1 MRKYLSVVVILPILL
16 FPLGQL
22 WAADDLNGILEKIKT
37 RERSLKTFIATF
49 SQTKKTQ
56 LLKEPLLSV
65 GMIYFDNRGRL
76 LFQVTSP
83 SPVTILF
90 KGGELITW
98 YPDLSKVKKRYV
110 GAGAVKKYF
119 GLGNTVEEL
128 KKQYHIELSP
138 ESKEEHYRLRLT
150 PRTESMAKRIEIIG
164 VEVGRDTWLPATI
177 HFREQGGDFT
187 TIKLDFISIN
197 EPLPPDIFKI
207 DIPEKKGDA
216 F

>member
-98 YPDLSKVKKRYV
+98 YPDLSKSQKRYV

-138 ESKEEHYRLRLT
+138 QAKEGHYRLKFT
-150 PRTESMAKRIEIIG
+150 PRTESMAKGIETIE
-164 VEVGRDTWLPATI
+164 VEGRRDTWLPATI
-177 HFREQGGDFT
+177 HFREKGGDST
-187 TIKLDFISIN
+187 TIKLDFMSIN
-197 EPLPPDIFKI
+197 KPLPPDIFKI
-207 DIPEKKGDA
+207 DIPEKKGDT